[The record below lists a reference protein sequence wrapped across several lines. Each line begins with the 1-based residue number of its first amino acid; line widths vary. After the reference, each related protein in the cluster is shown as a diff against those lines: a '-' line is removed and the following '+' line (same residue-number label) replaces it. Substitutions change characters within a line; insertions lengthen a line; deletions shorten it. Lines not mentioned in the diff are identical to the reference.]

1 VFHRNSKLLVLE
13 ALRDTPVVF
22 VSGPRQVGKTTI
34 AKQLMV
40 DGNPGEWTYLTL
52 DDQAQLEI
60 AKSDPV
66 GFIRGLPATR
76 IILDEVQRA
85 PELFVSIKQSVD
97 EKRHNGRFLLTGS
110 TNALLL
116 PHLSGSL
123 TGRMETV
130 PLLPLSECEIQ
141 NTKPTFLRK
150 VIDGQPPSASEVRI
164 RDRVAERLVTGCF
177 PEPLSRSSEK
187 RIHAWYQQ
195 YIDTIIH
202 GDILDI
208 TEIDYPELMTR
219 LLKKMAISSGKLLN
233 LSNLGNQLDLNL
245 VTIKKYIGLLEK
257 MYLIERVP
265 AWHSNESKRLVK
277 TAKVFLIDSGLNCA
291 IRNLNREKLLL
302 NPEQFGNLVESFVYS
317 ELRKQA
323 VWLSERVSFFHF
335 RDKDRVEVDL
345 ILENSLGDCFAIET
359 KATASLR
366 SQDFS
371 GLKRFRNIAGPKF
384 RMGILLYDGDHT
396 TAFGDNLF
404 AAPIGALW
412 A

>member
-1 VFHRNSKLLVLE
+1 
-13 ALRDTPVVF
+13 
-22 VSGPRQVGKTTI
+22 
-34 AKQLMV
+34 
-40 DGNPGEWTYLTL
+40 
-52 DDQAQLEI
+52 
-60 AKSDPV
+60 
-66 GFIRGLPATR
+66 
-76 IILDEVQRA
+76 
-85 PELFVSIKQSVD
+85 
-97 EKRHNGRFLLTGS
+97 
-110 TNALLL
+110 
-116 PHLSGSL
+116 
-123 TGRMETV
+123 
-130 PLLPLSECEIQ
+130 
-141 NTKPTFLRK
+141 
-150 VIDGQPPSASEVRI
+150 
-164 RDRVAERLVTGCF
+164 LVTGCF

-335 RDKDRVEVDL
+335 RDKDKVEVDL